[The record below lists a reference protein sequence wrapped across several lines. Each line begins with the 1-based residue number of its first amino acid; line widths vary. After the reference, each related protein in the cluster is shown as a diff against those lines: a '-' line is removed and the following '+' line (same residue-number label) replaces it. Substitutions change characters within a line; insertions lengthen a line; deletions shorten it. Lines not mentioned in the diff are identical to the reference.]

1 MGSSPSSTSVNIP
14 SKLTTPRPIALK
26 ADTVWISE
34 ARSDKRKAEAA
45 LVEIKKIRSEML
57 KKNIDIGESR
67 LSRLQRIE
75 KEKAVLLKR
84 VSSVAR
90 ERMRNEND
98 EIAELSDP
106 NRPTKLAKRFSEIY
120 DNEWKDAFTSLRDKN
135 KHDDDR
141 TAIET
146 LLSIIKRRGKS
157 FELQIN
163 ECQKLIAEITYKDLQ
178 QNCENL
184 IEDSAARKEDKD
196 RNREYLKLEP
206 VEKYCKLCIE
216 LIWRMCIEVPPI
228 KLEFIPNTE
237 AISKHFRH
245 YTMSGDRVDFVVWP
259 VVFLHVN
266 GPVLSKGVIMFKTS
280 GKSDQTSASVN
291 SKDKKKFAATL

>member
-57 KKNIDIGESR
+57 KKVSKRQEESD
-67 LSRLQRIE
+67 
-75 KEKAVLLKR
+75 K

-146 LLSIIKRRGKS
+146 LLSIINRRGKS